1 MIDAQAVLQLL
12 YFFAPAY
19 FANLSPVLIA
29 RSFKTLAVPI
39 DGGRSLGDKR
49 ILGDHKTWRGLLAGV
64 AGAGLVF
71 ELQRLAYW
79 AGIGREMAM
88 IDYTAHPLVPGLLM
102 GLGSGVGDAVKSFFK
117 RRIGI
122 APGASWLV
130 FDQLDFFFGA
140 YVFVSV
146 VYVPPLLPALA
157 SLPIV
162 FFANVAINALG
173 YCLGFKDTWI

>member
-1 MIDAQAVLQLL
+1 MIDAYAIFQLL

-19 FANLSPVLIA
+19 LANMSPVLVS
-29 RSFKTLAVPI
+29 RSFKALAVPI

-64 AGAGLVF
+64 VGAGLVF
-71 ELQRLAYW
+71 ELQRLVYW
-79 AGIGREMAM
+79 AGIGREVAL
-88 IDYTAHPLVPGLLM
+88 IDYAAHPLVPGLLM

-140 YVFVSV
+140 YVFVSL
-146 VYVPPLLPALA
+146 VYLPPVLPALA

-162 FFANVAINALG
+162 FLANVAVNALG
-173 YCLGFKDTWI
+173 YSLGLKDTWI